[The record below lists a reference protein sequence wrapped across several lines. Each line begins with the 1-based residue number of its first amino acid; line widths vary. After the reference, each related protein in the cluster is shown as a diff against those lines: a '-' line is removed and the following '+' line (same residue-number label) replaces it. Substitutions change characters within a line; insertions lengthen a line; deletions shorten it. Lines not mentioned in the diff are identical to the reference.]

1 MENLVLEDGESVF
14 DTCIYRLK
22 ATSKKEVNAIKQAIT
37 KIDPNIVV
45 TSDYDEINYVKE
57 YKTSGN
63 MAMFSSKLLILTG
76 VLAGLMLIVGIY
88 KAIVEKK
95 DYRLLKYRGV
105 SINDFLNIAMVR
117 ALINSIIW
125 SLIGFVLSAQLINHM
140 IKIQKIV
147 SESVIPIDYGLIF
160 GVLLIVT
167 FVYHLII
174 EVSGFI
180 VYRKL

>member
-1 MENLVLEDGESVF
+1 M
-14 DTCIYRLK
+14 
-22 ATSKKEVNAIKQAIT
+22 
-37 KIDPNIVV
+37 

-63 MAMFSSKLLILTG
+63 MAMFSSKLMILTG
-76 VLAGLMLIVGIY
+76 VLVGLMLIVGIY

-105 SINDFLNIAMVR
+105 SVKDFLNIAIVR
-117 ALINSIIW
+117 TLMNSIIW
-125 SLIGFVLSAQLINHM
+125 SLIGFVLSTQVLNHM
-140 IKIQKIV
+140 IKMQKIV
-147 SESVIPIDYGLIF
+147 SESVIPIDYGLIL
-160 GVLLIVT
+160 GMLLIVT
-167 FVYHLII
+167 FVYNLII